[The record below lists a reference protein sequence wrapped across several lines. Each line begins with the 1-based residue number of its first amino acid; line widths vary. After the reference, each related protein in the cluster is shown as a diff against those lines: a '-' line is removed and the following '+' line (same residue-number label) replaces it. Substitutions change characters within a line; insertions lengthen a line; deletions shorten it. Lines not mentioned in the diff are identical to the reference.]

1 MNWGSLR
8 DFFAGVAWKRLTAH
22 EVDPRVSNGHEIQG
36 VGKLRELL
44 GTTGLRDIPATYL
57 VFGDDD
63 SPPERVRST
72 ASWYDARANDPSRS
86 AEWRLY
92 YPADVEVIQ
101 ARTQPGDLLVI
112 ALLESRAL
120 AVFLAPQ
127 GSEREA
133 QLSAL
138 FGLDVGNDADLHV
151 QRFGPE
157 NDLSFTAVAILD
169 DLGLPTPEPTAGDVA
184 SRAFEIASDLIT
196 KFGPQLPTGRTVAD
210 LIHQRMPVEDAV
222 ADPDGALYRWIEAQA
237 AIYRLWED
245 EVIRRRIDDGFT
257 DHSGATDVQA
267 FRDFTMS
274 LRQSRVS
281 RAGGALQLHTARVL
295 HANAIDFSEQVTT
308 ENKERPDF
316 IFPSAG
322 AYHDPAFPGE
332 QLHMLGVKFTL
343 KDRWRQVLNE
353 AARIKH
359 KHLLTMDAAITA
371 SGLSSMAASDLTLVI
386 PDAIRR
392 TYPTAQ
398 QSAISSVRDFIAL
411 LRAG

>member
-8 DFFAGVAWKRLTAH
+8 DFFAGVAWKRLSAH
-22 EVDPRVSNGHEIQG
+22 EVDPCVSNGHEFQG

-44 GTTGLRDIPATYL
+44 GTTSLSDIPATYL

-72 ASWYDARANDPSRS
+72 ATWYDSRANDPSR
-86 AEWRLY
+86 APEWRLY
-92 YPADVEVIQ
+92 YPSDVEVLQ
-101 ARTQPGDLLVI
+101 AKTRPGDLLVI
-112 ALLESRAL
+112 ALLESGAL
-120 AVFLAPQ
+120 AVFLAPR

-133 QLSAL
+133 QLNAL
-138 FGLDVGNDADLHV
+138 FGLDVGDDVRLHV

-157 NDLSFTAVAILD
+157 KDLSFTAVTILD
-169 DLGLPTPEPTAGDVA
+169 DLGLPTPEPTVGDVA
-184 SRAFEIASDLIT
+184 SMASEIARELVT
-196 KFGPQLPTGRTVAD
+196 TFGAQLPAGRTVAG
-210 LIHQRMPVEDAV
+210 LIHQRMPAEDAV

-237 AIYRLWED
+237 AVYRLWED
-245 EVIRRRIDDGFT
+245 EIIRKRIDDGFT

-295 HANAIDFSEQVTT
+295 EANAIAFSEQVTT
-308 ENKERPDF
+308 ENNERPDF

-322 AYHDPAFPGE
+322 AYHDSAFPDE
-332 QLHMLGVKFTL
+332 RLRMLGVKFTL

-353 AARIKH
+353 AVRIKH
-359 KHLLTMDAAITA
+359 KHLLTMDAAITG
-371 SGLSSMAASDLTLVI
+371 SGFRSMAASDLTVVI
-386 PDAIRR
+386 PDTIRR

-398 QSAISSVRDFIAL
+398 RSGISTVRDFIAL
-411 LRAG
+411 LRE